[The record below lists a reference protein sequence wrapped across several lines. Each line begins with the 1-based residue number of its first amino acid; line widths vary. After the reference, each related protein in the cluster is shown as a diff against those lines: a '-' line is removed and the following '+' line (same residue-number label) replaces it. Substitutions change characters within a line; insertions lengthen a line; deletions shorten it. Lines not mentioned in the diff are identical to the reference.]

1 MRYKHVIASVAI
13 VAALAAPVSAT
24 VLLPGDLGDIARAAS
39 AIVRGTVVD
48 VRSDWA
54 DSRRRVETI
63 VTLRV
68 SESLKGDLRG
78 LVSVK
83 VPGGV
88 LGRYRSVTIG
98 APSFRQGEEVVLF
111 LGAAPPALPYVI
123 GLGQGVF
130 RVQRDLRTGATS
142 VLPPALL
149 ASPARNVRV
158 TRGDPSRGA
167 MSVQQFADTVRRA
180 LSTVARDQRTPP
192 RIGDREPVRTNDKSI
207 KHPEQP

>member
-1 MRYKHVIASVAI
+1 MRYKRVIVGVAL
-13 VAALAAPVSAT
+13 VAAFVPPVSAT
-24 VLLPGDLGDIARAAS
+24 VLLPGDLGDIAHAAS

-54 DSRRRVETI
+54 DNRRRVETI

-68 SESLKGDLRG
+68 SESLKGEMRG

-88 LGRYRSVTIG
+88 LGRYRSITIG
-98 APSFRQGEEVVLF
+98 APSFRPGEEVVLF
-111 LGAAPPALPYVI
+111 LGAEPPALPYVI

-142 VLPPALL
+142 VTPPALL
-149 ASPARNVRV
+149 ADSTRTVRV
-158 TRGDPSRGA
+158 QRGDPSRGA
-167 MSVQQFADTVRRA
+167 MSVQQFADTVRHLLA
-180 LSTVARDQRTPP
+180 APATNARTPP
-192 RIGDREPVRTNDKSI
+192 RVGDREPVRAKDKVTI
-207 KHPEQP
+207 KNPE

>member
-1 MRYKHVIASVAI
+1 MRYKHVIASVAL
-13 VAALAAPVSAT
+13 VAAMVPHVSAT

-68 SESLKGDLRG
+68 SESLKGEMRG

-158 TRGDPSRGA
+158 TRGDPSRGT